1 MKKVLATIL
10 AFVYL
15 SSSMGA
21 TIHLHYCM
29 GKLASWGLINH
40 DSKNCTRCG
49 MIKKSPSA
57 QNSPN
62 ITAKMNCCRDEHK
75 QIKTDSDQKLFYS
88 DFLKYSDL
96 SQGIALQES
105 VTENLKAV
113 SISIAYPKTNAPPLN
128 FNLPRFILNCNFRL

>member
-40 DSKNCTRCG
+40 ENKNCERCG
-49 MIKKSPSA
+49 MVKNTTASHSMV
-57 QNSPN
+57 
-62 ITAKMNCCRDEHK
+62 AKMDCCRDEHK
-75 QIKTDSDQKLFYS
+75 QIKTDKDQKLSPSEF
-88 DFLKYSDL
+88 FKCNNL
-96 SQGIALQES
+96 SQAIALNVPSIQS
-105 VTENLKAV
+105 IKAL
-113 SISIAYPKTNAPPLN
+113 SISIAYPNTNAPPL
-128 FNLPRFILNCNFRL
+128 FDKLPRFIVFRNFRI

>member
-40 DSKNCTRCG
+40 ESKNCSRCG
-49 MIKKSPSA
+49 MIKNIPSS
-57 QNSPN
+57 QN
-62 ITAKMNCCRDEHK
+62 IAAKMNCCRDEHK
-75 QIKTDSDQKLFYS
+75 QIKTDSDQKLFS
-88 DFLKYSDL
+88 SEFSKYSDL
-96 SQGIALQES
+96 SQAITPQVSA
-105 VTENLKAV
+105 TENLKAV
-113 SISIAYPKTNAPPLN
+113 SISVAYPKTNAPPLY
-128 FNLPRFILNCNFRL
+128 FKLPRFILNCNFRL